1 MNVTI
6 YTSSDKLENLQKF
19 LTKDSDLDIEWS
31 ERPFLDYVQV
41 VLTLEEFN
49 KLKDKSE
56 RLIKEEIQE
65 ENLEEE
71 SVSFWDM
78 PQEQLLEFND
88 KGLFSLEQMQL
99 AFFAG
104 CEYFS
109 NLDLQE
115 RGEIFKDPK
124 NFKEWFNTQF
134 KDGRETL

>member
-1 MNVTI
+1 MNIAI

-19 LTKDSDLDIEWS
+19 LKKDSDLDIEWS

-41 VLTLEEFN
+41 ILTLEEFN
-49 KLKDKSE
+49 KLKDKSQ
-56 RLIKEEIQE
+56 RLIEEETQE
-65 ENLEEE
+65 ENTEE

-88 KGLFSLEQMQL
+88 NGLFSLEQMQQ

-104 CEYFS
+104 CEYYS

-124 NFKEWFNTQF
+124 NFKEWFNIHF
-134 KDGRETL
+134 KNGRETL